1 MKMPRFR
8 RIVPYAMAATAV
20 AGALF
25 LAERPALQSSKLM
38 PARDTDILEAAVR
51 QIRNNYV
58 DEADPARTMEGAFQ
72 GLMGSLDLMSSYLNP
87 DLMTKVVSPRL
98 DKYFDIGLAVYKRP
112 GSFPVVVGVA
122 EGSPAAIAGIEIGDA
137 VSAVDDRSTLAWSYN
152 EFRLTLKDPKPKP
165 VKIRL
170 VHENTTAEKTITRA
184 LPYPAAA
191 AWTAEK
197 GTAGIARVYHLFP
210 GAAAAFSAAVVPK
223 AAGRK
228 EPLILDL
235 RGCREGEIGEAA
247 ALINVFVKNPQ
258 AGTFEKKGGVKTP
271 LDCSAEPALPDIPL
285 VVWVDPATMGP
296 SEIAAGVLR
305 DLKRAKIVGTTTAG
319 LTGEQKIFPL
329 KTGDGLLL
337 TIGEFVLASG
347 EKIFEKG
354 VTPDVKIEPGKQT
367 LKDYLEKSRVFFPGR

>member
-1 MKMPRFR
+1 MNIPRFR
-8 RIVPYAMAATAV
+8 RIVPYALAAIAAAAAMFF
-20 AGALF
+20 AG
-25 LAERPALQSSKLM
+25 RPALQSSKFT
-38 PARDTDILEAAVR
+38 PARDFDILESAVR

-58 DEADPARTMEGAFQ
+58 DEANPVRTMEGAFQ
-72 GLMGSLDLMSSYLNP
+72 GLMGSLDLMSSYLNS
-87 DLMTKVVSPRL
+87 DLMARAASPRL
-98 DKYFDIGLAVYKRP
+98 DSYFDIGLAVYKRP

-122 EGSPAAIAGIEIGDA
+122 EGSPAAKAGVEIGDA
-137 VSAVDDRSTLAWSYN
+137 ISAVDDRSTLAWSYN
-152 EFRLTLKDPKPKP
+152 EFRLTLKDAEPKP

-170 VHENTTAEKTITRA
+170 VHENTTAEKTVIRA

-191 AWTAEK
+191 AWAAEK

-210 GAAAAFSAAVVPK
+210 GAAAAFAAAVVPK

-235 RGCREGEIGEAA
+235 RGCREGEIAEAA

-258 AGTFEKKGGVKTP
+258 AGTFEEKGGVKTP
-271 LDCSAEPALPDIPL
+271 LVCAAEPVLPDIPL

-296 SEIAAGVLR
+296 SEIVAGVLR
-305 DLKRAKIVGTTTAG
+305 DLKRAKVVGTTTAG
-319 LTGEQKIFPL
+319 LTAEQKIFPL

-337 TIGEFVLASG
+337 TVGEFVLPSG

-354 VTPDVKIEPGKQT
+354 VTPDASLEPGKQT
-367 LKDYLEKSRVFFPGR
+367 QKDYLEKSRGVFPGR